1 MADQVQRNLSGKTA
15 IITGSARGIG
25 AGIAKGLAQRG
36 ANVVVN
42 YTSAR
47 GEVAAAVLARDIE
60 AMGRK
65 VAVVQANV
73 AIFADV
79 NKIINSALAI
89 DLLVHN
95 AATGDDCFLEE
106 MTEDFYQAQ
115 MDVNL
120 KGSRSQR
127 RPQFTLSHFGRGG
140 RIVLITSVSA
150 RMGMPQQTTY
160 AASKA
165 ALEGICKVW
174 ATELG
179 RKYDITVNCV
189 SPGPVETDMWKECE
203 PEVTA
208 DFQHMINATPAAPRV
223 GEVSDIVPTVA

>member
-79 NKIINSALAI
+79 NKIINSALA
-89 DLLVHN
+89 V
-95 AATGDDCFLEE
+95 
-106 MTEDFYQAQ
+106 
-115 MDVNL
+115 
-120 KGSRSQR
+120 
-127 RPQFTLSHFGRGG
+127 
-140 RIVLITSVSA
+140 
-150 RMGMPQQTTY
+150 
-160 AASKA
+160 
-165 ALEGICKVW
+165 
-174 ATELG
+174 
-179 RKYDITVNCV
+179 
-189 SPGPVETDMWKECE
+189 
-203 PEVTA
+203 
-208 DFQHMINATPAAPRV
+208 
-223 GEVSDIVPTVA
+223 